1 MDVNVIL
8 YDMPCTIR
16 SFARRNEDDSYTI
29 VLNARL
35 NRQSLEQRYRH
46 EMRHIT
52 EGDFYKG
59 GDVDRIEAPAHQKDV
74 D

>member
-1 MDVNVIL
+1 MDVNVVL

-16 SFARRNEDDSYTI
+16 SFARHNEDDSYTI
-29 VLNARL
+29 VINARYD
-35 NRQSLEQRYRH
+35 RQSQERMYRH

-59 GDVDRIEAPAHQKDV
+59 GDVDRIEAPAHKMDV